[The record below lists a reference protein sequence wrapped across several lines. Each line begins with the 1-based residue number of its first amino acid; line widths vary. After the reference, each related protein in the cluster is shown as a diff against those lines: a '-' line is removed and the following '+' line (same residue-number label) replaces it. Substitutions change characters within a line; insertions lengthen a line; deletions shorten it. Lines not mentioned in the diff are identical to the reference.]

1 MNVRTY
7 MLNTRQAQLIAD
19 ALDVIQ
25 PDSAREQKRAEAL
38 ALLFRQSLDE
48 SDGAVIKAGNR

>member
-7 MLNTRQAQLIAD
+7 ILNTKQAQLVAD
-19 ALDVIQ
+19 ALDIIQ
-25 PDSAREQKRAEAL
+25 PDSVRERRRAEAL

-48 SDGAVIKAGNR
+48 PEGVVIKAENM

>member
-7 MLNTRQAQLIAD
+7 ILNTKQAQLIAD
-19 ALDVIQ
+19 APDIIQ
-25 PDSAREQKRAEAL
+25 PDSAREQERAEAL

-48 SDGAVIKAGNR
+48 SDGVVIKAENR